1 MRDTLA
7 PDGVYIG
14 LFLAAFLAIFAREI
28 ALALAALPR
37 WWRWR
42 FRRDRVTGITKR
54 EAERIGAAFDRI
66 VRGCGPFDPATRS
79 SEEHQGSRR
88 VRPEAATVHHIDGN
102 PRNNDLANLR
112 IGRPS
117 GTSVEIRT
125 ASGRVGTW
133 TDVGPVVR
141 IQADSAAD
149 ALEVFLLGDLKAP
162 RVVL

>member
-66 VRGCGPFDPATRS
+66 VRGCGPFDPSPRS
-79 SEEHQGSRR
+79 PEEHRGSRR
-88 VRPEAATVHHIDGN
+88 V
-102 PRNNDLANLR
+102 NNAPCFLGVDHLSVTR
-112 IGRPS
+112 R
-117 GTSVEIRT
+117 TSIEIRT